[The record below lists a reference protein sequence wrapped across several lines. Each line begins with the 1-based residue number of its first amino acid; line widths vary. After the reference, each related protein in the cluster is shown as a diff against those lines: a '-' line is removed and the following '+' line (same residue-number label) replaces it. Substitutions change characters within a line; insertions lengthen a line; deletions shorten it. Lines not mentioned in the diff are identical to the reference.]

1 MTSSKRA
8 RDKKDY
14 YVSFKDYGKAERENQ
29 DLRDYQ
35 EEARLNLRKIVNRN
49 KQGER

>member
-14 YVSFKDYGKAERENQ
+14 FEYGGLNERENQ

-35 EEARLNLRKIVNRN
+35 EEARLNLRKIVKRD
-49 KQGER
+49 KQGVRA